1 MMCFQVKQDTLAQM
15 TYAQEGI
22 IATAG
27 VHFIVMAVVAVY
39 RMLVLVSVLVTGCM
53 NRGRRRL

>member
-1 MMCFQVKQDTLAQM
+1 MAQM